1 MKPLFWQRIVVND
14 IKSPKHK
21 QYLNARL
28 VWEEIDE
35 AKINFDEVDELFS
48 KLPIDN
54 SRKSRLTKSKSPPK
68 QFAKVIEPKRS
79 QAIGILLSS
88 LRMEFHVIES
98 AIMNLDTTQVEM
110 EKLKAIYDNRADD
123 EEIKKIK
130 KHVSQNPDIPLDKPD
145 QFLYD
150 LTVIPDFAERMF
162 CFIFQESFQESI
174 SVIENRIN
182 NLKMTA
188 ELLMNGK
195 GIKDVLGLVL
205 AVGNY
210 MNGGNKS
217 RGQADGFD
225 ITILPRLKDV
235 KTKDNRSS
243 LLQFV
248 VSTFIRK
255 FDYDNAGTEK
265 AMLPLPDPSDISQ
278 GMLVNF
284 DDINKEIKRIRK
296 DFEAAHKR
304 AEVVIKNSHESDLH
318 PFKAVMDDFFDK
330 GKHDLQEQ
338 EDSIKESE
346 QMFDEIVL
354 YFCVRPKTG
363 DKVVTPEYFFSL
375 WSSFCED
382 FKQLWKKEQQKVL
395 KIKLQE
401 AEIRL
406 KQLQESKK
414 AALLNTRKR
423 QTGGLKDK
431 LASKGML

>member
-1 MKPLFWQRIVVND
+1 MKPLFWNRIVVNE
-14 IKSPKHK
+14 IKSHKHK
-21 QYLNARL
+21 EFQNARL

-35 AKINFDEVDELFS
+35 ARINYDEVDELFS
-48 KLPIDN
+48 KVPIDN
-54 SRKSRLTKSKSPPK
+54 SRKSRLTKNKSPPK

-88 LRMEFHVIES
+88 LRLEFYVVEN
-98 AIMNLDTTQVEM
+98 AIMNLDSSQVEM
-110 EKLKAIYDNRADD
+110 EKLKAIYDNRAGE

-130 KHVSQNPDIPLDKPD
+130 KHIAQNPGIPLDKPD

-188 ELLMNGK
+188 EMLMNGK
-195 GIKDVLGLVL
+195 GVKEVLGLVL

-210 MNGGNKS
+210 MNGGNRS

-248 VSTFIRK
+248 VSAYIKK
-255 FDYDNAGTEK
+255 FDYDYAGTEK

-296 DFEAAHKR
+296 DFDAAQKR
-304 AEVVIKNSHESDLH
+304 SDKVMKNSHEDDLY
-318 PFKAVMDDFFDK
+318 PFKAVMEDFFSR
-330 GKHDLQEQ
+330 GKHDLKEQ
-338 EDSIKESE
+338 EDSIKESKH
-346 QMFDEIVL
+346 MFDEIVI
-354 YFCVRPKTG
+354 YFCVKPKSG
-363 DKVVTPEYFFSL
+363 DKIVTPEYFFSL
-375 WSSFCED
+375 WSSFCDD
-382 FKQLWKKEQQKVL
+382 FKQMWKKEQQKVL

-401 AEIRL
+401 AEKRL

-414 AALLNTRKR
+414 AALLNTRTRKA
-423 QTGGLKDK
+423 GSLKDK